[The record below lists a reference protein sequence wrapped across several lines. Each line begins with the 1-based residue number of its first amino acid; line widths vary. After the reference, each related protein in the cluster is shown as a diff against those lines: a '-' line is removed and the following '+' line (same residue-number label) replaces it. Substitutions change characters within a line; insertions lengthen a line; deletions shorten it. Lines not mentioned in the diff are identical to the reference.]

1 MESTLRVFDIQEK
14 QTGEAKAPSFPQIKS
29 TASGF
34 PEHKKRSR
42 VSTFKKQRR
51 EAGAGG
57 GDNKGEVRRDVPASI
72 APEPRSGPG
81 GAGGGPANGL
91 VPPGP
96 ERRTIDRENR
106 QRLAAMS
113 SAEIADAQ
121 AELLSSL
128 DPNVLQMLLRR
139 ANLDE
144 KPPGPDPFAM
154 DSVSSAPLP
163 ASTKTE
169 GAEGAE
175 ENTMKELRAPK
186 KTVSFAATVED
197 EVPEPPSRQQQPD
210 QAPPEQPSPAPQQQQ
225 EPPKASTNTTHFPH
239 ATGPPELDPSDPN
252 FLEAL
257 HQKYFPNLAA
267 DPAKLAWMA
276 PLPTEGSPADRDS
289 PYYPG
294 QTSLAVSQLRFDF
307 AGRLLPP
314 RLSRQIPTTKGLHHH
329 GEAPEAAG
337 YTVAELARLA
347 RSAVPAQRCIAFR
360 TLGRILFRLGKG
372 EWGPGDE
379 GSMAMG
385 VFRQVSEGRVLDSLN
400 EAASVEEG
408 TGHRA
413 ARAYAI
419 EALWLYEKGGW
430 RASFSGR

>member
-1 MESTLRVFDIQEK
+1 
-14 QTGEAKAPSFPQIKS
+14 
-29 TASGF
+29 
-34 PEHKKRSR
+34 
-42 VSTFKKQRR
+42 
-51 EAGAGG
+51 
-57 GDNKGEVRRDVPASI
+57 
-72 APEPRSGPG
+72 
-81 GAGGGPANGL
+81 
-91 VPPGP
+91 
-96 ERRTIDRENR
+96 
-106 QRLAAMS
+106 MS

-154 DSVSSAPLP
+154 DSETSAAPPGASIAEPGDAHP
-163 ASTKTE
+163 APTQTE
-169 GAEGAE
+169 VAEGKTTE
-175 ENTMKELRAPK
+175 PRVPK

-197 EVPEPPSRQQQPD
+197 EVPEPPPPPPQRRQRLDEAQTQR
-210 QAPPEQPSPAPQQQQ
+210 Q
-225 EPPKASTNTTHFPH
+225 EPPRTTSTNATHFPH
-239 ATGPPELDPSDPN
+239 ATGPPELDPSDPD

-257 HQKYFPNLAA
+257 RQKYFPNLAA

-294 QTSLAVSQLRFDF
+294 QASVAVSQLRFDF
-307 AGRLLPP
+307 SGRLLPP
-314 RLSRQIPTTKGLHHH
+314 RLSRAIPTTKGLHHH

-337 YTVAELARLA
+337 YTVAEMARLA

-372 EWGPGDE
+372 EWGPGEE

-385 VFRQVSEGRVLDSLN
+385 IFRQVSEGRVLDSLN

-408 TGHRA
+408 RGHRA

-430 RASFSGR
+430 KTSFSGR

>member
-14 QTGEAKAPSFPQIKS
+14 EAGEAKAPSFPQIKS

-42 VSTFKKQRR
+42 VSAFKERR
-51 EAGAGG
+51 QTARGG
-57 GDNKGEVRRDVPASI
+57 NDDNKGEHRRDVPASV
-72 APEPRSGPG
+72 APEPRSVLG
-81 GAGGGPANGL
+81 GAGGVAKPS
-91 VPPGP
+91 PDS
-96 ERRTIDRENR
+96 ERRTIDKENR
-106 QRLAAMS
+106 ERLAAMS

-154 DSVSSAPLP
+154 DSGSSAPSLAP
-163 ASTKTE
+163 RK
-169 GAEGAE
+169 AEGAE
-175 ENTMKELRAPK
+175 EKTAEEPRAPK

-197 EVPEPPSRQQQPD
+197 EVPEPPPQQQKQPN
-210 QAPPEQPSPAPQQQQ
+210 QAPTEQPSSAPQQQQ
-225 EPPKASTNTTHFPH
+225 EPPKTSTNTTHFPH

-372 EWGPGDE
+372 EWGPGAE

-408 TGHRA
+408 RGHRA

-430 RASFSGR
+430 KASFSGR